1 MSETSTARRLL
12 VAAPTLLDPNFARTI
27 VFMVEHTRD
36 GALGIVLNR
45 PSETGLDDILPEWRG
60 VAAVPALVFV
70 GGPVQLGEAVI
81 GLGRVAA
88 VPEPRAGTDASEGW
102 TPLLGRVGTVDLGMA
117 PDDAQPSMEA
127 VRVFAGYAGWGPE
140 QLDGELAQ
148 GGWFVVDADP
158 ADLLTPAPDELWRR
172 VLRRQGGELAM
183 AANHPGD
190 PTVN

>member
-1 MSETSTARRLL
+1 VSGASTARRLL
-12 VAAPTLLDPNFARTI
+12 VAAPTLLDPNFARAI
-27 VFMVEHTRD
+27 VFMVEHTD
-36 GALGIVLNR
+36 EGALGLVLNR
-45 PSETGLDDILPEWRG
+45 PSGTDVDAVLPEWNV
-60 VAAVPALVFV
+60 VAAEPARVFV
-70 GGPVQLGEAVI
+70 GGPVQLGDAVI

-88 VPEPRAGTDASEGW
+88 PEPPSEGW
-102 TPLLGRVGTVDLGMA
+102 EPLLGPVGTVDLGVS
-117 PDDAQPSMEA
+117 PGDAHPRMEA
-127 VRVFAGYAGWGPE
+127 VRIFAGYAGWGPE

-158 ADLLTPAPDELWRR
+158 ADLLTPAPEDLWRR